1 MTADEIAEARRRLD
15 EWVQFTKVSGFES
28 DVRGAFDEACAL
40 LLKKHADYGPRNI
53 ADAPGGPLNGLRVR
67 MFDKLARLN
76 HLVESGA
83 DPVNESL
90 RDSLLDLANYAL
102 IGLLVLDGKWPA

>member
-1 MTADEIAEARRRLD
+1 MNADDAFYNNVTEAY
-15 EWVQFTKVSGFES
+15 T
-28 DVRGAFDEACAL
+28 EAQAL
-40 LLKKHADYGPRNI
+40 LLRKHADYGPKNI

-76 HLVESGA
+76 NLVESGV